1 MNAVIA
7 TAAVAPMLAA
17 AAVRAEQ
24 ASQLILG
31 ETARVLENSGD
42 WLRIR
47 SDVDAY
53 EGWVHRGYVRAV
65 SEADAGRW
73 RREATAWSDGARVDS
88 DDVERPVPLRARVVL
103 DGDVVILPDGGRG
116 RLVNGAIGA
125 AEAVR
130 AAARARPAERWA
142 LERFG
147 GSAYQWGGLTPWGVD
162 CSGLV
167 QTSFLARGVV
177 VPRDSSDQALF
188 GDPVAPDEA
197 RPGDLLFFR
206 SESGAPAITHVA
218 FAAAGEMLIH
228 STIACGGV
236 VHESFAPGSRA
247 GEMLRPRLVAA
258 RRYPR
263 EV

>member
-7 TAAVAPMLAA
+7 TAGIAPMLAA
-17 AAVRAEQ
+17 PAVRAEQ
-24 ASQLILG
+24 ASQLVLG
-31 ETARVLENSGD
+31 ETARVLENSGE
-42 WLRIR
+42 WLRVR
-47 SDVDAY
+47 SDIDAY

-65 SEADAGRW
+65 SEADAARW

-88 DDVERPVPLRARVVL
+88 DDITRPIPLRARIVV

-116 RLVNGAIGA
+116 RLVDGVIRDA
-125 AEAVR
+125 AA
-130 AAARARPAERWA
+130 AGGAARARPAERWA

-147 GSAYQWGGLTPWGVD
+147 GSAYQWGGVTPWGVD

-177 VPRDSSDQALF
+177 VPRDSSQQALF
-188 GDPVAPDEA
+188 GEPVEPGDA

-206 SESGAPAITHVA
+206 SESGTPAITHVA
-218 FAAAGEMLIH
+218 FAAEGEMLVH
-228 STIACGGV
+228 STISCGGV
-236 VHESFAPGSRA
+236 VHESFAAGSRA
-247 GEMLRPRLVAA
+247 GEALRPRLVAA

-263 EV
+263 

>member
-7 TAAVAPMLAA
+7 TAGIAPMLAA

-24 ASQLILG
+24 ATQLILG

-42 WLRIR
+42 WLRVR

-53 EGWVHRGYVRAV
+53 EGWVHRGYVRVV
-65 SEADAGRW
+65 SEADAARW
-73 RREATAWSDGARVDS
+73 RREATAWSDGARVVS
-88 DDVERPVPLRARVVL
+88 DDVTRPIPLRARVVL

-116 RLVNGAIGA
+116 RLVDGVIAAADAIH
-125 AEAVR
+125 ES
-130 AAARARPAERWA
+130 ARARPAERWA

-167 QTSFLARGVV
+167 QTSFLARGVA
-177 VPRDSSDQALF
+177 VPRDSAQQALF
-188 GDPVAPDEA
+188 GDAVEPAEA

-206 SESGAPAITHVA
+206 SESGAAAITHVA
-218 FAAAGEMLIH
+218 FAAAGAMLIH

-236 VHESFAPGSRA
+236 VHESFASGSRA
-247 GEMLRPRLVAA
+247 GDVLRPRLVAA
-258 RRYPR
+258 RRYPS
-263 EV
+263 

>member
-42 WLRIR
+42 WLRVR

-65 SEADAGRW
+65 TEADAARW

-88 DDVERPVPLRARVVL
+88 DDVVRPIPLRARVVL
-103 DGDVVILPDGGRG
+103 DGDVIILPDGGRG
-116 RLVNGAIGA
+116 RLVDGVIGA
-125 AEAVR
+125 EDAVR
-130 AAARARPAERWA
+130 ESARAEPPERWA
-142 LERFG
+142 LGRFG

-167 QTSFLARGVV
+167 QTSFLARGVA
-177 VPRDSSDQALF
+177 VPRDSAQQALF
-188 GDPVAPDEA
+188 GDAVEPAEA

-218 FAAAGEMLIH
+218 FAAAGEMLVH
-228 STIACGGV
+228 STISCGGV
-236 VHESFAPGSRA
+236 VHESFAAGSRA
-247 GEMLRPRLVAA
+247 GDVLRPRLVAA
-258 RRYPR
+258 RRYPS
-263 EV
+263 